1 MAFAA
6 RLAYVENE
14 ILQADPIRLI
24 QMLYRGAIE
33 AVAKA
38 RGHLREANIQDRSRQ
53 ITKAAE
59 IINELTLSLDRE
71 KGGEIA
77 ANLAELYD
85 YLQRLLQDANF
96 RQVEEPL
103 AEAGRLL
110 STLQEAWAQCTP
122 PVSTHPP
129 TPEAAKAQPRLP
141 YDANPYSPPETGT
154 YY

>member
-14 ILQADPIRLI
+14 ILQADPISLI

-33 AVAKA
+33 AVGKA
-38 RGHLREANIQDRSRQ
+38 RGFLHEGKIQDRSRQ
-53 ITKAAE
+53 ISKAAE

-77 ANLAELYD
+77 VNLAELYD

-103 AEAGRLL
+103 IEAAQLL
-110 STLQEAWAQCTP
+110 TTLQEAWAHCAPLVSAPVETHEATP
-122 PVSTHPP
+122 
-129 TPEAAKAQPRLP
+129 AQSRAP
-141 YDANPYSPPETGT
+141 YDGNPYSPPATGT

>member
-14 ILQADPIRLI
+14 ILEADPIRLI
-24 QMLYRGAIE
+24 QLLYRGAIE
-33 AVAKA
+33 AVGKA
-38 RGHLREANIQDRSRQ
+38 RGHLRERNIQDRSRQ

-59 IINELTLSLDRE
+59 ILNELTLSLDRE
-71 KGGEIA
+71 QGGEIA

-103 AEAGRLL
+103 AEAERLL
-110 STLQEAWAQCTP
+110 STLQEAWAHCAA
-122 PVSTHPP
+122 PVSASAD
-129 TPEAAKAQPRLP
+129 TPAPAPAQPKVP
-141 YDANPYSPPETGT
+141 YDANPYSPPAAGT